1 VVGFYTQHEVPANT
15 QADDDAW
22 RGTELARQVAQPR
35 AEALTPVHQQ
45 VRSHTHA

>member
-15 QADDDAW
+15 
-22 RGTELARQVAQPR
+22 QVAQPR